1 MVTSYSISQQQM
13 LIENNIQNKLPLFLS
28 ALSLPLKI
36 NTFTQRFNDNRQQNE
51 VYQCNNR
58 RIEKSKCTILPLKPL
73 SLFVMVIH
81 LYHFPQTKNRRD
93 NRFSSSPDPLS
104 HDFYF

>member
-13 LIENNIQNKLPLFLS
+13 LIENNIQNKLPLFFS

-36 NTFTQRFNDNRQQNE
+36 NTFTKRFNDNRQQNE

-58 RIEKSKCTILPLKPL
+58 RIEKSKCTILPFKATFVIRYGYTSISL
-73 SLFVMVIH
+73 SA
-81 LYHFPQTKNRRD
+81 D
-93 NRFSSSPDPLS
+93 EES
-104 HDFYF
+104 